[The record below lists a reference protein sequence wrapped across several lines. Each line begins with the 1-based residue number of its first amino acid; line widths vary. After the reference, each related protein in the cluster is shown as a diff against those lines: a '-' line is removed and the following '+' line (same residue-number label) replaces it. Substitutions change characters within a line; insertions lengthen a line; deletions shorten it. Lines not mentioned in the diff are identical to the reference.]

1 MDIRKLDK
9 NFDFKTEI
17 QRENIKFYDAEENP
31 IAIYGIMKE
40 GDAFCRMPQSIADT
54 VSEGVASLNNCTTG
68 GRVRFITNSPY
79 VAISVFESDAWNTS
93 GWANMTYACTM
104 GYDMYADEGD
114 GQKWIGTFMPPA
126 VVEGKYESV
135 LDFPK
140 KDKRERLVT
149 INLPIF
155 SRITKIYIGIDGDCF
170 IKEPSAYKNE
180 TPVAFYGS
188 SITHGVAASRPGN
201 IYPLII
207 SRTLDTNIL
216 NLGFSGNAKGEPE
229 IAEYIAGLNM
239 SAFVYDYDYNAPNVE
254 HLEATHEAMF
264 KIIRKANP
272 ELPIIMLSRPKAH
285 LTDLEIKRMEVIRQ
299 TYDNAR
305 AAGDENVYFIAGT
318 DLLTKDVWE
327 TALVDSAHPNDSGF
341 LSMAKTV
348 AALLEEIL

>member
-1 MDIRKLDK
+1 
-9 NFDFKTEI
+9 
-17 QRENIKFYDAEENP
+17 
-31 IAIYGIMKE
+31 
-40 GDAFCRMPQSIADT
+40 
-54 VSEGVASLNNCTTG
+54 
-68 GRVRFITNSPY
+68 
-79 VAISVFESDAWNTS
+79 
-93 GWANMTYACTM
+93 
-104 GYDMYADEGD
+104 
-114 GQKWIGTFMPPA
+114 
-126 VVEGKYESV
+126 
-135 LDFPK
+135 
-140 KDKRERLVT
+140 
-149 INLPIF
+149 
-155 SRITKIYIGIDGDCF
+155 
-170 IKEPSAYKNE
+170 
-180 TPVAFYGS
+180 
-188 SITHGVAASRPGN
+188 ITHGVAASRPGN

-285 LTDLEIKRMEVIRQ
+285 LTDLEIKRMEIIRQ

-327 TALVDSAHPNDSGF
+327 TALVDAAHPNDSGF
-341 LSMAKTV
+341 LSMAKTLTS
-348 AALLEEIL
+348 LLEKIL